1 MNFSERP
8 PSTQWAALM
17 YRGEQF
23 AEVWFKPEG
32 QPLALTIRI
41 PQSSFHLPGMD
52 QRLTIEN
59 LLKAVGVA
67 PDEVESWRDDVG
79 SRTGVTG
86 PGPELSRP
94 LSPPPQDVIYLNL
107 YVGLKPAPPTGAP
120 DESREP
126 EIPETTW
133 QFLEERWKLILGLEA
148 GVDNLRISME
158 GLRSEM
164 ETASRA
170 SLTLEV
176 KVHALSA
183 DVVQWNKAKSRIRYA
198 VPKVGEFIHRAI
210 WATAAPER
218 KKLTELFESH
228 IQPRIPFPQI
238 DEVMAQFEGLLKD
251 RQTLYAQGTTVYQ
264 DGKSICAE
272 CQGTLRTL
280 QSNAAANASRKKG
293 GLGSKKK

>member
-1 MNFSERP
+1 MF
-8 PSTQWAALM
+8 
-17 YRGEQF
+17 RGEPF

-32 QPLALTIRI
+32 QPFALTFRL

-67 PDEVESWRDDVG
+67 ADEVESWRDDDA
-79 SRTGVTG
+79 SRSCPTG
-86 PGPELSRP
+86 PGSELGRP
-94 LSPPPQDVIYLNL
+94 LSPPPQDVTHLNL
-107 YVGLKPAPPTGAP
+107 YVSLKPPPQTVVP
-120 DESREP
+120 DEGREP
-126 EIPETTW
+126 EIPEATW

-148 GVDNLRISME
+148 GVDNLRMSME
-158 GLRSEM
+158 GLRTEM
-164 ETASRA
+164 ENASRA
-170 SLTLEV
+170 TLTLEV
-176 KVHALSA
+176 KVNALSA
-183 DVVQWNKAKSRIRYA
+183 DVVQWNNAKSRIRYA
-198 VPKVGEFIHRAI
+198 VPKVAEFIHRAT

-251 RQTLYAQGTTVYQ
+251 RQTLYALGTSVYQ
-264 DGKSICAE
+264 DCKSICAD
-272 CQGTLRTL
+272 CQGALRTL

-293 GLGSKKK
+293 GLGSKKR